1 MGKSAIKIAKA
12 INYVNAGTVEFLVD
26 QSGNYYF
33 LEMNTRL
40 QVEHLITEMVT
51 GIDIVK
57 EQIRIAAGE
66 KLAYNQRD
74 IKIRGHAINCRINAE
89 DPYNN
94 FAPSPG
100 TVTDLRLPGGPGVR
114 VDTHLYVGYT
124 ISVFYDPLIAKLAAW
139 GLDRQEA
146 IRRMRN
152 ALEEFVI
159 EGVKTTIPL
168 HKRIMEDEDFLKG
181 DIHINFVDERIGK
194 LLPEKALTE
203 EEIAALT
210 VVLANQTSEAKV
222 KALTIKREKEKA
234 SLWKAASRIRGLRRA
249 F

>member
-1 MGKSAIKIAKA
+1 
-12 INYVNAGTVEFLVD
+12 
-26 QSGNYYF
+26 
-33 LEMNTRL
+33 
-40 QVEHLITEMVT
+40 
-51 GIDIVK
+51 
-57 EQIRIAAGE
+57 
-66 KLAYNQRD
+66 
-74 IKIRGHAINCRINAE
+74 
-89 DPYNN
+89 
-94 FAPSPG
+94 
-100 TVTDLRLPGGPGVR
+100 LPGGPGVR

-234 SLWKAASRIRGLRRA
+234 SLWKAASRIRGLMRTY
-249 F
+249 